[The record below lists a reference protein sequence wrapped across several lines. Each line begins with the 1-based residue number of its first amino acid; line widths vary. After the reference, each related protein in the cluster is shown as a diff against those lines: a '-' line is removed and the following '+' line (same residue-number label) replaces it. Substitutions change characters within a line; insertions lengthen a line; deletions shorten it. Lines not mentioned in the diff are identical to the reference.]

1 MTTAVSVA
9 ASPPSLAGHT
19 RWAQLII
26 GIIAMIAIANLQYG
40 WTLFVGPMNQKFHWG
55 RTDIQ
60 VAFSIFALLETWL
73 APLEGHL
80 VDRFGPR
87 RLVALGGLLVG
98 AAWAINSMADALALL
113 YLGAA
118 VGGAG
123 LGVVYSTSVGNALK
137 WFPDCRGLAAG
148 RTAAAFG
155 AGSALTIIPIS
166 RVIQSYGYQSAFLW
180 FGIGQGLIVFLCA
193 FLLRAPRID
202 AVPEPLPAKVL
213 QAARHFTW
221 LETVQSPA
229 FWLLYVMFTA

>member
-40 WTLFVGPMNQKFHWG
+40 WTLFVGPMNDKFHWG

-73 APLEGHL
+73 APFEGHL

-87 RLVALGGLLVG
+87 LLVAVGGILVG
-98 AAWAINSMADALALL
+98 TSWTINSFADSLGLL

-118 VGGAG
+118 LGGTG
-123 LGVVYSTSVGNALK
+123 MGVVYSTSV
-137 WFPDCRGLAAG
+137 
-148 RTAAAFG
+148 
-155 AGSALTIIPIS
+155 
-166 RVIQSYGYQSAFLW
+166 
-180 FGIGQGLIVFLCA
+180 
-193 FLLRAPRID
+193 
-202 AVPEPLPAKVL
+202 
-213 QAARHFTW
+213 
-221 LETVQSPA
+221 
-229 FWLLYVMFTA
+229 